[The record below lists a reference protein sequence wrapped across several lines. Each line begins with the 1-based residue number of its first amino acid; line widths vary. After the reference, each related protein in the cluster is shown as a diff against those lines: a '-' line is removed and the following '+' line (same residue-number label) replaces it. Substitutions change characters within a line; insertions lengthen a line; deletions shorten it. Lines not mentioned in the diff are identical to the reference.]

1 LHKQHAYCVQI
12 DIIAYNSWLS
22 KTKTFL
28 NFERHSNKLKFVI
41 MYSITVNGSQT
52 FKTELSLSGSAFEG
66 TLNGKPVK
74 GDLLKINAY
83 QYHLL
88 YNNTSYNVELVKL
101 NAEERSMV
109 LKVNS
114 VKFTLQLKDKY
125 DELLHNLGLDNL
137 SARKVNDVKA
147 PMPGMV
153 LNVLVKEG
161 DTVKKGDAL
170 LILEAMKMENILKSP
185 SDGVIKKIAAI
196 KGNAVEKNQLLIQF

>member
-1 LHKQHAYCVQI
+1 
-12 DIIAYNSWLS
+12 
-22 KTKTFL
+22 
-28 NFERHSNKLKFVI
+28 
-41 MYSITVNGSQT
+41 MYSITVNGNKT
-52 FKTELSLSGSAFEG
+52 FKTDLALSGNNFEG
-66 TLNGKPVK
+66 TLNDQLIK

-83 QYHLL
+83 QYHVL
-88 YNNTSYNVELVKL
+88 YNNTSYNVEVVKL

-109 LKVNS
+109 LKINS

-137 SARKVNDVKA
+137 AVKKVNDIKA

-153 LNVLVKEG
+153 LNILVNEG

-185 SDGVIKKIAAI
+185 SDGVIKKIAAV
-196 KGNAVEKNQLLIQF
+196 KGTAVEKNQLLIQF